1 MGQINISCYAQLS
14 LQIHAYELFP
24 IYLVAIVGET
34 HAFAFDWRYNRL
46 IILLSTRWRR
56 ELKIIRS
63 SLAAVSLC
71 FFATSLQAQERT
83 QAIGTTEV
91 SQPVQTVNIS
101 GARRVHL
108 EPQEYMAYEYEY
120 SLSNRDTVRF
130 SRRVGRFYVEIKPN
144 PAVEIFPAAAG
155 QFETRAGARLV
166 FTDGGDS
173 LDIDHYELLQAAS
186 GVTVTSLPMMAL
198 PGAPK

>member
-1 MGQINISCYAQLS
+1 M
-14 LQIHAYELFP
+14 
-24 IYLVAIVGET
+24 
-34 HAFAFDWRYNRL
+34 
-46 IILLSTRWRR
+46 
-56 ELKIIRS
+56 KIIRS
-63 SLAAVSLC
+63 GLAVVSLC
-71 FFATSLQAQERT
+71 FFVAAVHAQQQT
-83 QAIGTTEV
+83 QAISATEA
-91 SQPVQTVNIS
+91 SQSMQTVNVS

-155 QFETRAGARLV
+155 EFETKAGARLV
-166 FTDGGDS
+166 FSEGGDA

-186 GVTVTSLPMMAL
+186 GVTVTSLPVMAM